1 MTHSWFDHGRR
12 ISAARRLLGTAGI
25 DALALSVGG
34 DLLYLTGYEAL
45 LTERLTMLVLRTDGD
60 GVLVVPRLEAPRV
73 VPSPDLFGI
82 RPWDETDDPL
92 SMVVEQLDGLDVV
105 AVGDQTWAVFL
116 LEMQQALPGTR
127 FTSAA
132 PITQQLRMRK
142 DAKEISLLRAAAAAT
157 DRVVER
163 LAKTRFSGQTE
174 RQLAATVAE
183 WALEEGHDTAGFAI
197 VASGPNA
204 ASPHHSPSD
213 RTIDRGDTVVVD
225 FGGRIGGYCSDTTRT
240 FVVGDPST
248 EVEAAYRVLEEAQR
262 TGVEAVRP
270 GVPAAEVDA
279 VTREVIDEAGL
290 GDLFIHRTGHGIGLE
305 VHEHP
310 YIVAGNGEALEPGMA
325 FSVEPGIYAPER
337 WGMRIEDIV
346 AVTPDGVDRLNQSDR
361 RLYVV
366 G

>member
-1 MTHSWFDHGRR
+1 
-12 ISAARRLLGTAGI
+12 
-25 DALALSVGG
+25 
-34 DLLYLTGYEAL
+34 
-45 LTERLTMLVLRTDGD
+45 
-60 GVLVVPRLEAPRV
+60 
-73 VPSPDLFGI
+73 
-82 RPWDETDDPL
+82 
-92 SMVVEQLDGLDVV
+92 
-105 AVGDQTWAVFL
+105 
-116 LEMQQALPGTR
+116 
-127 FTSAA
+127 
-132 PITQQLRMRK
+132 
-142 DAKEISLLRAAAAAT
+142 
-157 DRVVER
+157 
-163 LAKTRFSGQTE
+163 
-174 RQLAATVAE
+174 
-183 WALEEGHDTAGFAI
+183 
-197 VASGPNA
+197 
-204 ASPHHSPSD
+204 
-213 RTIDRGDTVVVD
+213 VVVD

-240 FVVGDPST
+240 FVVGRPST

-310 YIVAGNGEALEPGMA
+310 YIVAGNEEVLEPGMA